1 MSSSIP
7 DSKDFVGVLED
18 EAYKDVCKFL
28 GKKLSAKLYY
38 KGRYYVDAIPLLY
51 NCSYSERKRVLE
63 KVKSEFE
70 TKGWRVKQ
78 LSVSRFGGKNASFK
92 YHVEPMEQ
100 KMTR

>member
-7 DSKDFVGVLED
+7 YSKDFGVLED
-18 EAYKDVCKFL
+18 EAFKDVCKFL

-38 KGRYYVDAIPLLY
+38 YKCRYYVDDIPLLY
-51 NCSYSERKRVLE
+51 NCSNSERKRVLE
-63 KVKSEFE
+63 KVKTELE
-70 TKGWRVKQ
+70 AKGWQVKQ
-78 LSVSRFGGKNASFK
+78 LSVSRFGGKNTSFK